1 MFMSKSYWIFSLL
14 IGILIM
20 FPYNLFAKEFIYDS
34 QGKRDPFFKVSEV
47 KENNTIEYAETSLTP
62 KQKLAKLGVFPS
74 SIIYDENS
82 PAILIGDEILE
93 VGSTIKGVIIRAIE
107 KDYVVFEID
116 GEITEY
122 SLNEFADNE

>member
-1 MFMSKSYWIFSLL
+1 MFIIKNNWVLSLI
-14 IGILIM
+14 IGILIIPSFNIM
-20 FPYNLFAKEFIYDS
+20 AKEFIYDS
-34 QGKRDPFFKVSEV
+34 QGKRDPFFKISAV
-47 KENNTIEYAETSLTP
+47 KESTNIEYSETSLTP
-62 KQKLAKLGVFPS
+62 KQKLNKLGVFPS

-82 PAILIGDEILE
+82 PAILIGDDILE

-122 SLNEFADNE
+122 SLNEFSDS

>member
-1 MFMSKSYWIFSLL
+1 MFIIKNNWVLSLIIGML
-14 IGILIM
+14 IIPSFNIM
-20 FPYNLFAKEFIYDS
+20 AKEFIYDS
-34 QGKRDPFFKVSEV
+34 QGKRDPFFKISAV
-47 KENNTIEYAETSLTP
+47 KESTNIEYSETSLTP
-62 KQKLAKLGVFPS
+62 KQKLNKLGVFPS

-82 PAILIGDEILE
+82 PAILIGDDILE

-122 SLNEFADNE
+122 SLNEFSDS